1 MLCFSVAG
9 GVQHHSRTHLELCR
23 GSRADGDADGSAS
36 STPVA
41 AGAVEDPEAVANDV
55 HV

>member
-1 MLCFSVAG
+1 
-9 GVQHHSRTHLELCR
+9 LCR
-23 GSRADGDADGSAS
+23 GWADGDADGSARA
-36 STPVA
+36 V

>member
-1 MLCFSVAG
+1 MLYG
-9 GVQHHSRTHLELCR
+9 GSCR
-23 GSRADGDADGSAS
+23 GSRADDGDADGPARA
-36 STPVA
+36 V